1 MCIAKRGRPMTIP
14 ELETAL
20 LYHVTPNERNKLR
33 WYKRHDAVKFVKE
46 LWRLWTKYS
55 EVGNDRTV

>member
-1 MCIAKRGRPMTIP
+1 MTIP

-33 WYKRHDAVKFVKE
+33 WYKRYDAVKFVKE
-46 LWRLWTKYS
+46 LWRLWMKYS
-55 EVGNDRTV
+55 EVGDD

>member
-1 MCIAKRGRPMTIP
+1 MTIP

-46 LWRLWTKYS
+46 LWGLWTKYS